1 MTSVGFIGSGRMA
14 TEVARLATAAGLSVL
29 LSNSRGPQS
38 LAGLAA
44 ELGPLARAVT
54 TTAAA
59 EADLAVLALPL
70 GALPELD
77 PGALAGHTVADLT
90 NYYPHRDGRIAE
102 LDANTL
108 TTGQYVQRRLPASR
122 VVRVFSN
129 ISYLHIPRLAR
140 PAGAPDRSALPMAG
154 DDPDSKAAIATL
166 ADQLGFDTVDAGEM
180 GQSWRFEPDTAAYLL
195 CYTPA
200 STTLAELQSTTPV
213 PAGAA
218 AISAL
223 LDRAQPTDQGR
234 RTF

>member
-1 MTSVGFIGSGRMA
+1 MTSVGFIGSGLMA

-44 ELGPLARAVT
+44 GLGPLARAVT

-70 GALPELD
+70 GALPGLD
-77 PGALAGHTVADLT
+77 PEPLAGRTVVDLT

-129 ISYLHIPRLAR
+129 ISYVHIPQLAR
-140 PAGAPDRSALPMAG
+140 PAGAPDRSALPVAS
-154 DDPDSKAAIATL
+154 DDAEAKEVVTGLTAR
-166 ADQLGFDTVDAGEM
+166 LGFDAVDAGPLAE
-180 GQSWRFEPDTAAYLL
+180 SWRFEPDTRAYLF
-195 CYTPA
+195 CYA
-200 STTLAELQSTTPV
+200 
-213 PAGAA
+213 PAGTVPETLQASKGQPLGA
-218 AISAL
+218 EALSRL
-223 LDRAQPTDQGR
+223 LDSAERTDQSS